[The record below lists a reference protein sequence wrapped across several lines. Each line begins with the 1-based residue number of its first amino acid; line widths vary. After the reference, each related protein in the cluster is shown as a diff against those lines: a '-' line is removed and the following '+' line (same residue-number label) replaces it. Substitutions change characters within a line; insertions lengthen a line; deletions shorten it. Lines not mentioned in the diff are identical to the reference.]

1 MVVIDHFHV
10 FLQGRKKRNMSSV
23 TEVCLCEFK
32 VKYNS
37 YHVQEVL
44 WDFWWGSSLPLFALL
59 TQMQS

>member
-1 MVVIDHFHV
+1 
-10 FLQGRKKRNMSSV
+10 MSSV